1 MESIKQQNQTTEHIA
16 ILMATYN
23 GAKYLREQIDSIL
36 SQTNDQ
42 WHLYI
47 HDDGS
52 KDGTVEI
59 LNDYATRCPET
70 VTVLDYPSQGGALQN
85 FMSLLEKVEADYY
98 MFSDQ
103 DDVWHPTKIE
113 KSYLAIKEQEALH
126 PDKPIIVHTDVR
138 VVDSQLNVLH
148 PSYREYG
155 HIYPEKVTCFRECVI
170 NITLGCAMLFNRKSR
185 AVSLDRPWKHAL
197 MHDGWVTTRT
207 FAEKG
212 IVYAMPEAL
221 LEYRNHGDNTV
232 GATDGARF
240 TIGYRIRHFWEMLR
254 LNIRQYRML
263 RSAGYGSIFTYY
275 YYKFR
280 IHIH

>member
-1 MESIKQQNQTTEHIA
+1 MEPIDNSKQERIA

-23 GAKYLREQIDSIL
+23 GRKYLGEQLDSIL
-36 SQTNDQ
+36 SQSNRQ
-42 WHLYI
+42 WHLYV

-52 KDGTVEI
+52 TDGTVE
-59 LNDYATRCPET
+59 LLADYAGRYPDR
-70 VTVLDYPSQGGALQN
+70 VTVMDYPSQGGALPN

-103 DDVWHPTKIE
+103 DDVWHPTKVE
-113 KSYLAIKEQEALH
+113 LSYQAMKQQEALH
-126 PDKPIIVHTDVR
+126 PGKPIIVHCDVR
-138 VVDSQLNVLH
+138 VVDGDLQLLH

-155 HIYPEKVTCFRECVI
+155 HIYPDAVKDFKSCVI
-170 NITLGCAMLFNRKSR
+170 NVTLGCAMLFNRLSR
-185 AVSLDRPWKHAL
+185 AVSLDRPWKDAL

-207 FAEKG
+207 FAADG

-232 GATDGARF
+232 GATDGSRF
-240 TIGYRIRHFWEMLR
+240 TLAYRLTHFGQMLR
-254 LNIRQYRML
+254 LNMKQYRML

-275 YYKFR
+275 YHKFLL
-280 IHIH
+280 HIH

>member
-1 MESIKQQNQTTEHIA
+1 MEQIKDTHIA

-23 GAKYLREQIDSIL
+23 GEKFLREQIDSFL
-36 SQTNDQ
+36 AQSNHQ
-42 WHLYI
+42 WHLYV

-52 KDGTVEI
+52 KDGTADI
-59 LNDYATRCPET
+59 LKEYADKHPHLITI
-70 VTVLDYPSQGGALQN
+70 LDYPSQGGALQN
-85 FMSLLEKVEADYY
+85 FMSLLERVEADYY

-113 KSYLAIKEQEALH
+113 KSYQAMKQQEVIH
-126 PDKPIIVHTDVR
+126 PGKPIIVHTDVR
-138 VVDSQLNVLH
+138 VVDGQLRLLH

-155 HIYPEKVTCFRECVI
+155 HIYPEKVTNFKQCVI

-185 AVSLDRPWKHAL
+185 EVSLDRPWKDAL

-207 FAEKG
+207 FAENG
-212 IVYAMPEAL
+212 VVYAIPESL

-240 TIGYRIRHFWEMLR
+240 TLGYRLKHFGQMLR
-254 LNIRQYRML
+254 LNMKQYRML

-280 IHIH
+280 LHIH

>member
-1 MESIKQQNQTTEHIA
+1 MEQIKDSNMTNSIA

-23 GAKYLREQIDSIL
+23 GERYLREQIDSIL
-36 SQTNDQ
+36 SQSSKQ

-52 KDGTVEI
+52 TDGTLEI
-59 LNDYATRCPET
+59 LNNYAEKHPEW
-70 VTVLDYPSQGGALQN
+70 VTVMDYPSQGGALQN

-103 DDVWHPTKIE
+103 DDVWHPTKV
-113 KSYLAIKEQEALH
+113 KLSYQAMKAQEAQY
-126 PDKPIIVHTDVR
+126 PDKPIIVHSDVR
-138 VVDSQLNVLH
+138 VVDGDLKLLH
-148 PSYREYG
+148 PSYRQYG
-155 HIYPEKVTCFRECVI
+155 HIYPEAVKDFKSCVI

-185 AVSLDRPWKHAL
+185 EVSLDRPWKHAL

-207 FAEKG
+207 FAEEG

-232 GATDGARF
+232 GATDGSRF
-240 TIGYRIRHFWEMLR
+240 TLGYRLSHFGQMLR
-254 LNIRQYRML
+254 LNMKQYRML

-275 YYKFR
+275 YHKFLL
-280 IHIH
+280 HIH

>member
-1 MESIKQQNQTTEHIA
+1 MTNSIA

-23 GAKYLREQIDSIL
+23 GERYLREQIDSIL
-36 SQTNDQ
+36 SQSSKQ

-52 KDGTVEI
+52 TDGTLDI
-59 LNDYATRCPET
+59 LNNYAEKHPEW
-70 VTVLDYPSQGGALQN
+70 VTVMDYPSQGGALQN

-103 DDVWHPTKIE
+103 DDVWHPTKVE
-113 KSYLAIKEQEALH
+113 LSYQAMKVQEAQY
-126 PDKPIIVHTDVR
+126 PDKPIIVHSDVR
-138 VVDSQLNVLH
+138 VVDGDLKLLH
-148 PSYREYG
+148 PSYRQYG
-155 HIYPEKVTCFRECVI
+155 HIYPEAVKDFKSCVI

-185 AVSLDRPWKHAL
+185 EVSLDRPWKHAL

-207 FAEKG
+207 FAEEG

-232 GATDGARF
+232 GATDGSRF
-240 TIGYRIRHFWEMLR
+240 TLGYRLSHFGQMLR
-254 LNIRQYRML
+254 LNMKQYRML

-275 YYKFR
+275 YHKFLL
-280 IHIH
+280 HIH

>member
-1 MESIKQQNQTTEHIA
+1 MEPINNNTHSPSIA

-23 GAKYLREQIDSIL
+23 GEKYLVEQLESIL
-36 SQTNDQ
+36 NQTCQD

-52 KDGTVEI
+52 MDNTPRI
-59 LNDYATRCPET
+59 LTTYAGKHPQQI
-70 VTVLDYPSQGGALQN
+70 TVLDYPPQGGALAN
-85 FMSLLEKVEADYY
+85 FMSLLEHVEADYY

-113 KSYLAIKEQEALH
+113 KSYLAMKDQEAKH
-126 PDKPIIVHTDVR
+126 PGKPIIVHTDVR
-138 VVDSQLNVLH
+138 VVDSQLQLIH

-155 HIYPEKVTCFRECVI
+155 HIYPELVTSFNRCVI
-170 NITLGCAMLFNRKSR
+170 NVTLGCAMLFNAKSR
-185 AVSLDRPWKHAL
+185 AISIDRPWRSAL

-207 FAEKG
+207 YAENG

-221 LEYRNHGDNTV
+221 LEYRNHDNNTI
-232 GATDGARF
+232 GATDGSRF
-240 TIGYRIRHFWEMLR
+240 TVGYRIRHFAQMLK
-254 LNIRQYRML
+254 LNMKQYRML

-275 YYKFR
+275 YNKFLL
-280 IHIH
+280 HIH

>member
-1 MESIKQQNQTTEHIA
+1 MEQIKGNMANNIA

-23 GAKYLREQIDSIL
+23 GAKYLEEQIDSIL
-36 SQTNDQ
+36 SQSSKQ

-52 KDGTVEI
+52 SDGTVEL
-59 LNDYATRCPET
+59 LNDYAGKYPEQ
-70 VTVLDYPSQGGALQN
+70 VTVMDYPSQGGALQN
-85 FMSLLEKVEADYY
+85 FMSLLERVEADYY

-113 KSYLAIKEQEALH
+113 KSYQAMKQQEAIH

-138 VVDSQLNVLH
+138 VVDGQLRLLH

-155 HIYPEKVTCFRECVI
+155 HIYPEKVTNFKQCVI

-185 AVSLDRPWKHAL
+185 EVSLDRPWKDAL

-207 FAEKG
+207 FAENG
-212 IVYAMPEAL
+212 VVYAIPESL

-240 TIGYRIRHFWEMLR
+240 TLGYRLKHFGQMLR
-254 LNIRQYRML
+254 LNMKQYRML

-280 IHIH
+280 LHIH

>member
-1 MESIKQQNQTTEHIA
+1 MTNSIA

-23 GAKYLREQIDSIL
+23 GERYLREQIDSIL
-36 SQTNDQ
+36 SQSSKQ

-52 KDGTVEI
+52 TDGTLEI
-59 LNDYATRCPET
+59 LNNYAEKHPEW
-70 VTVLDYPSQGGALQN
+70 VTVMDYPSQGGALQN

-103 DDVWHPTKIE
+103 DDVWHPTKVE
-113 KSYLAIKEQEALH
+113 LSYQAMKVQEAQY
-126 PDKPIIVHTDVR
+126 PDKPIIVHSDVR
-138 VVDSQLNVLH
+138 VVDGNLKLLH
-148 PSYREYG
+148 PSYRQYG
-155 HIYPEKVTCFRECVI
+155 HIYPEAVKDFKSCVI

-185 AVSLDRPWKHAL
+185 EVSLDRPWKHAL

-207 FAEKG
+207 FAEEG

-232 GATDGARF
+232 GATDGSRF
-240 TIGYRIRHFWEMLR
+240 TLGYRLSHFGQMLR
-254 LNIRQYRML
+254 LNMKQYRML

-275 YYKFR
+275 YHKFLL
-280 IHIH
+280 HIH

>member
-1 MESIKQQNQTTEHIA
+1 MEQINNNKDKRIA

-23 GAKYLREQIDSIL
+23 GRKYLGEQIDSIL
-36 SQTNDQ
+36 SQSSRQ

-52 KDGTVEI
+52 TDGTIEL
-59 LNDYATRCPET
+59 LNDYAEKHPEW
-70 VTVLDYPSQGGALQN
+70 VTILDYPSQGGALQN

-103 DDVWHPTKIE
+103 DDVWHPTKVE
-113 KSYLAIKEQEALH
+113 LSYQAMQEQEAMH
-126 PDKPIIVHTDVR
+126 PDKPIIVHSDVR
-138 VVDSQLNVLH
+138 VVDGDLNLLH

-155 HIYPEKVTCFRECVI
+155 HIYPDAVKDFKSCVI
-170 NITLGCAMLFNRKSR
+170 NITLGCAMLFNRKAR
-185 AVSLDRPWKHAL
+185 AVSLDRSWQHAL

-207 FAEKG
+207 FAENG

-240 TIGYRIRHFWEMLR
+240 TLGYRLSHFGQMLR
-254 LNIRQYRML
+254 LNIKQYRML

-275 YYKFR
+275 YHKFLL
-280 IHIH
+280 HIH

>member
-1 MESIKQQNQTTEHIA
+1 MEQINNNKEKRIA

-23 GAKYLREQIDSIL
+23 GRKYLGEQIDSIL
-36 SQTNDQ
+36 SQSSRQ

-52 KDGTVEI
+52 TDGTIEL
-59 LNDYATRCPET
+59 LNDYAEKHPEW
-70 VTVLDYPSQGGALQN
+70 VTILDYPSQGGALQN

-103 DDVWHPTKIE
+103 DDVWHPTKVE
-113 KSYLAIKEQEALH
+113 LSYQAMQEQEAMH
-126 PDKPIIVHTDVR
+126 PDKPIIVHSDVR
-138 VVDSQLNVLH
+138 VVDGDLNLLH

-155 HIYPEKVTCFRECVI
+155 HIYPDAVKDFKSCVI
-170 NITLGCAMLFNRKSR
+170 NITLGCAMLFNRKAR
-185 AVSLDRPWKHAL
+185 AVSLDRSWQHAL

-207 FAEKG
+207 FAENG

-240 TIGYRIRHFWEMLR
+240 TLGYRLSHFGQMLR
-254 LNIRQYRML
+254 LNIKQYRML

-275 YYKFR
+275 YHKFLL
-280 IHIH
+280 HIH

>member
-1 MESIKQQNQTTEHIA
+1 
-16 ILMATYN
+16 MATYN

-36 SQTNDQ
+36 SQTSDL

-52 KDGTVEI
+52 KDGTIEI
-59 LNDYATRCPET
+59 LNDYATRCAET

-103 DDVWHPTKIE
+103 DDVWHPTKVE
-113 KSYLAIKEQEALH
+113 KSYLAMKEQEALH
-126 PDKPIIVHTDVR
+126 PDKPIIVHSDVR

>member
-1 MESIKQQNQTTEHIA
+1 MEPIDNSKQERIA

-23 GAKYLREQIDSIL
+23 GRKYLGEQLDSIL
-36 SQTNDQ
+36 SQSNRQ
-42 WHLYI
+42 WHLYV

-52 KDGTVEI
+52 TDGTVE
-59 LNDYATRCPET
+59 LLADYAGRYPDR
-70 VTVLDYPSQGGALQN
+70 VTVMDYPSQGGALPN

-103 DDVWHPTKIE
+103 DDVWHPTKVE
-113 KSYLAIKEQEALH
+113 LSYQAMKQQEALH
-126 PDKPIIVHTDVR
+126 PGKPIIVHCDVR
-138 VVDSQLNVLH
+138 VVDGDLRLLH

-155 HIYPEKVTCFRECVI
+155 HIYPDAVKDFKSCVI
-170 NITLGCAMLFNRKSR
+170 NVTLGCAMLFNRLSR
-185 AVSLDRPWKHAL
+185 AVSLDRPWKDAL

-207 FAEKG
+207 FAADG

-232 GATDGARF
+232 GTTDGSRF
-240 TIGYRIRHFWEMLR
+240 TLGYRLTHFGQMLR
-254 LNIRQYRML
+254 LNMKQYRML

-275 YYKFR
+275 YHKFLL
-280 IHIH
+280 HIH

>member
-1 MESIKQQNQTTEHIA
+1 MEQINNKKEKHIA

-23 GAKYLREQIDSIL
+23 GRKFLGEQIDSIL
-36 SQTNDQ
+36 SQSSRQ

-52 KDGTVEI
+52 TDGTIEL
-59 LNDYATRCPET
+59 LNDYAEKYPEW
-70 VTVLDYPSQGGALQN
+70 VTILDYPSQGGALQN
-85 FMSLLEKVEADYY
+85 FMSLLEKVEAYYY

-103 DDVWHPTKIE
+103 DDVWHPTKVE
-113 KSYLAIKEQEALH
+113 LSYQAMQEQEALH
-126 PDKPIIVHTDVR
+126 PDKPIIVHSDVR
-138 VVDSQLNVLH
+138 VVDGDLNLLH

-155 HIYPEKVTCFRECVI
+155 HIYPDAVKDFKSCVI
-170 NITLGCAMLFNRKSR
+170 NITLGCAMLFNRKAR
-185 AVSLDRPWKHAL
+185 AVSLDRSWKHAL

-207 FAEKG
+207 FAENG

-232 GATDGARF
+232 GATDGSRF
-240 TIGYRIRHFWEMLR
+240 TVGYRIRHFGQMLR
-254 LNIRQYRML
+254 LNIKQYRML

-275 YYKFR
+275 YHKFLL
-280 IHIH
+280 HTH

>member
-1 MESIKQQNQTTEHIA
+1 MEQINNHIA

-23 GAKYLREQIDSIL
+23 GKKFLGEQIDSIL
-36 SQTNDQ
+36 SQSNRQ

-52 KDGTVEI
+52 TDGTVE
-59 LNDYATRCPET
+59 LLSNYTNKFPEQ
-70 VTVLDYPSQGGALQN
+70 VTVMDYPTQGGALQN

-103 DDVWHPTKIE
+103 DDVWHPTKVE
-113 KSYLAIKEQEALH
+113 LSYQAMKKQEALH
-126 PDKPIIVHTDVR
+126 PNKPIIVHSDVR
-138 VVDSQLNVLH
+138 VVDGNLNLLH

-155 HIYPEKVTCFRECVI
+155 HIYPEKVTCFNECVI
-170 NITLGCAMLFNRKSR
+170 NVTLGCAMLFNRKSR
-185 AVSLDRPWKHAL
+185 EVSLDRSWKDAL

-207 FAEKG
+207 FAENG

-232 GATDGARF
+232 GATDGSRF
-240 TIGYRIRHFWEMLR
+240 TIGYRISHFGQMLR
-254 LNIRQYRML
+254 LNMKQYRML

-275 YYKFR
+275 YHKFLL
-280 IHIH
+280 HIH

>member
-1 MESIKQQNQTTEHIA
+1 MEQINNNKEKRIA

-23 GAKYLREQIDSIL
+23 GRKYLGEQIDSIL
-36 SQTNDQ
+36 SQSSRQ

-52 KDGTVEI
+52 TDGTIEL
-59 LNDYATRCPET
+59 LNDYAEKHPEW
-70 VTVLDYPSQGGALQN
+70 VTILDYPSQGGALQN

-103 DDVWHPTKIE
+103 DDVWHPTKVAL
-113 KSYLAIKEQEALH
+113 SYQAMQEQEAMH
-126 PDKPIIVHTDVR
+126 PDKPIIVHSDVR
-138 VVDSQLNVLH
+138 VVDGDLNLLH

-155 HIYPEKVTCFRECVI
+155 HIYPDAVKDFKSCVI
-170 NITLGCAMLFNRKSR
+170 NITLGCAMLFNRKAR
-185 AVSLDRPWKHAL
+185 AVSLDRSWQHAL

-207 FAEKG
+207 FAENG

-240 TIGYRIRHFWEMLR
+240 TLGYRLSHFGQMLR
-254 LNIRQYRML
+254 LNIKQYRML

-275 YYKFR
+275 YHKFLL
-280 IHIH
+280 HIH

>member
-1 MESIKQQNQTTEHIA
+1 MTNSIA

-23 GAKYLREQIDSIL
+23 GEKYLREQIDSIL
-36 SQTNDQ
+36 SQSSKQ

-52 KDGTVEI
+52 TDGTLEI
-59 LNDYATRCPET
+59 LNNYAEKHPEW
-70 VTVLDYPSQGGALQN
+70 VTVMDYPSQGGALQN

-103 DDVWHPTKIE
+103 DDVWHPTKVE
-113 KSYLAIKEQEALH
+113 LSYQAMKVQEAQY
-126 PDKPIIVHTDVR
+126 PDKPIIVHSDVR
-138 VVDSQLNVLH
+138 VVDGNLKLLH
-148 PSYREYG
+148 PSYRQYG
-155 HIYPEKVTCFRECVI
+155 HIYPEAVKDFKSCVI

-185 AVSLDRPWKHAL
+185 EVSLDRPWKHAL

-207 FAEKG
+207 FAEEG

-232 GATDGARF
+232 GATDGSRF
-240 TIGYRIRHFWEMLR
+240 TLGYRLSHFGQMLR
-254 LNIRQYRML
+254 LNMKQYRML

-275 YYKFR
+275 YHKFLL
-280 IHIH
+280 HIH